1 MNSPIAF
8 QSIRRILVELAA
20 TPGDFRG
27 DFWWWTVKTA
37 ESSRWR

>member
-20 TPGDFRG
+20 KPGTSG
-27 DFWWWTVKTA
+27 QT
-37 ESSRWR
+37 SGGGL